1 MEKQQIID
9 TANALIAARKELMHT
24 LIGTLALSMLP
35 LVVVLGML
43 IHGVRLDMNLV
54 LTFLAIPLVVGAV
67 AWVVWWYG
75 ESNYHR
81 ASDAV
86 LEMTKEYI
94 VRTVTDGLLEDVRI
108 DQPVEKQVLK
118 TVCRQMSLPSHDKA
132 RVGTSIRGFY
142 HGKAFQMFDLELIET
157 VTVKERVTDP
167 KTGKKVIEEHTED
180 NTVFE
185 GQMYQL
191 QQFPRMPETSLLI
204 QKRTENKVRWPGR
217 WDVSAAGGVDAGGT
231 SRQGAEREFREE
243 LGYPL
248 DLTGKRPV
256 ATVNFPG
263 GFDDFYIVEQ
273 NLDLEALTLQ
283 AEEVE
288 QVRWV
293 TEEELLDMLD
303 AGTFISYPRSFLQFL
318 FAMRG
323 KFGFP
328 TK

>member
-9 TANALIAARKELMHT
+9 TANALIAARKELLHT

-94 VRTVTDGLLEDVRI
+94 VRTMTDGLLEDVRI

-185 GQMYQL
+185 GQVYQL

-204 QKRTENKVRWPGR
+204 QKRTGFGSPTAMARLKGNVRETESLEFNRAYSITCRDAFSVFLVLTPAMIDRMNGLRGSIKDNLNLLIEPDGAACAAIQTGCELGPVSTRIPENVEQFDRLQDAFEERFGR
-217 WDVSAAGGVDAGGT
+217 L
-231 SRQGAEREFREE
+231 FRMFEE
-243 LGYPL
+243 L
-248 DLTGKRPV
+248 
-256 ATVNFPG
+256 
-263 GFDDFYIVEQ
+263 E
-273 NLDLEALTLQ
+273 
-283 AEEVE
+283 
-288 QVRWV
+288 
-293 TEEELLDMLD
+293 LD
-303 AGTFISYPRSFLQFL
+303 A
-318 FAMRG
+318 A
-323 KFGFP
+323 
-328 TK
+328 